1 MSDTTEEAA
10 QGVGAATSTVEAAVS
25 ASAAGSDERLAYR
38 GVFAR
43 MLVRPEIGA
52 AIAAVAIWVFFWAVS
67 VPFGLAGGTAVS
79 VNGAHHLELDRL
91 RAAWEGWLPELMEPA
106 AEAAE

>member
-1 MSDTTEEAA
+1 
-10 QGVGAATSTVEAAVS
+10 
-25 ASAAGSDERLAYR
+25 
-38 GVFAR
+38 
-43 MLVRPEIGA
+43 
-52 AIAAVAIWVFFWAVS
+52 
-67 VPFGLAGGTAVS
+67 VS